1 MKLFDKDFT
10 KEEISAVAAL
20 LSSQIKSHSLFTF
33 SGELGAGK
41 TTLIKAFCEVLGVKG
56 NVTSPTYSLV
66 NQYQGIINQEKVQIH
81 HIDLYRL
88 QSDEEAFQA
97 GIDEILE
104 TAELCLVEWPDRLS
118 GWLDRRR
125 VEVLLTASSPE
136 LRHIEVFSHEN

>member
-10 KEEISAVAAL
+10 KDEIAVVAAM
-20 LSSQIKSHSLFTF
+20 LSAQIKSHSLFTF

-41 TTLIKAFCEVLGVKG
+41 TTLIKAFCEALDVKDK
-56 NVTSPTYSLV
+56 VTSPTYSLV
-66 NQYQGIINQEKVQIH
+66 NQYQGIVNHEKVQIN

-88 QSDEEAFQA
+88 QSEEEAFQA

-104 TAELCLVEWPDRLS
+104 SAELCLIEWPDRLS
-118 GWLDRRR
+118 GWIARRR
-125 VEVLLTASSPE
+125 IEVLLSASSPE